1 MRERLRSERGQ
12 AATELVGILL
22 WIILIGLAVWQLL
35 IVMWAYAQA
44 SNAARTGSR
53 VEARHGDPEKAA
65 RNALSPGLRDHL
77 EVRQN
82 GESVTVRVRI
92 PILVPGF
99 YSDDVRATRTATLP
113 G

>member
-1 MRERLRSERGQ
+1 MARLLSERGQ
-12 AATELVGILL
+12 AATELVGILM
-22 WIILIGLAVWQLL
+22 WIVLIGLAVWQLL

-53 VEARHGDPEKAA
+53 VVARHGDPEKAA
-65 RNALSPGLRDHL
+65 RNALSPGLRHHL
-77 EVRQN
+77 QVRQD

-113 G
+113 R